1 MTQHITQEVA
11 TQIAAQFAEDEDYE
25 TNICNAAIQWD
36 RDQLAKELPVLPEH
50 ITDVLVI
57 TGPSTHKHM
66 QAGQYYYTT
75 SQAQAYGQQCAA
87 HARELTLSEA
97 KLVAKTTCHHE
108 STEFANGFNMAALN
122 IESAIEALK
131 GK

>member
-11 TQIAAQFAEDEDYE
+11 E
-25 TNICNAAIQWD
+25 TIRESCYGQSNLSEFYRAMMNAAIQWD
-36 RDQLAKELPVLPEH
+36 RDQRAKDLPELPDPYG
-50 ITDVLVI
+50 IGAYPYPDTF
-57 TGPSTHKHM
+57 TR
-66 QAGQYYYTT
+66 
-75 SQAQAYGQQCAA
+75 AQTFTYGQQCAA
-87 HARELTLSEA
+87 HAREMALNEA